1 MGVTSSHHRYLL
13 FDTSCTF
20 LSFINVTIIS
30 FLKRYE
36 NLKLVFTYKVEV
48 IRRIYLSLKMK
59 YYFVLIS
66 LPIILSNGYVITLK
80 NLTHIHCVNDNPD
93 SAVYVL
99 PIERKTNS
107 LKDVDLKTWE
117 NEWIR
122 KNATNLPLGPLTD
135 KRWED
140 LPFPDATRLKYT
152 SALDSSF
159 SFSVFSSTSWTARLL
174 MSNDFSPMDYKGVGD
189 VNKWSHY
196 SIVLSKNSTYIYKNS
211 NIEYWER
218 EFKARYLTLESSEK
232 ILWRPHFYDFLWSNS
247 TSEKPSVLEIGQKE
261 TTCLLLYTSLCP
273 ECFLEVR
280 VNNGDSFRIIQ
291 NELKKNSVQFWQTHK
306 IYIDP
311 AKRVRVSVN
320 KKAFNQNVDGY
331 WAMDIKLCE
340 GHTEFSNF
348 DTITNTICY
357 ELNNNFK
364 SSFNLDAIRHKPGIL
379 VIGDNIKNNIYC
391 WDVLGKKF
399 PKCEKHKICAESNQC
414 YCSWGFEGENC
425 TDRTQISTGWKASVP
440 ASVIILIFLIHTVKL
455 L

>member
-1 MGVTSSHHRYLL
+1 
-13 FDTSCTF
+13 
-20 LSFINVTIIS
+20 
-30 FLKRYE
+30 
-36 NLKLVFTYKVEV
+36 
-48 IRRIYLSLKMK
+48 MK

-135 KRWED
+135 KRWE
-140 LPFPDATRLKYT
+140 A
-152 SALDSSF
+152 
-159 SFSVFSSTSWTARLL
+159 
-174 MSNDFSPMDYKGVGD
+174 
-189 VNKWSHY
+189 
-196 SIVLSKNSTYIYKNS
+196 
-211 NIEYWER
+211 
-218 EFKARYLTLESSEK
+218 
-232 ILWRPHFYDFLWSNS
+232 
-247 TSEKPSVLEIGQKE
+247 
-261 TTCLLLYTSLCP
+261 
-273 ECFLEVR
+273 
-280 VNNGDSFRIIQ
+280 
-291 NELKKNSVQFWQTHK
+291 
-306 IYIDP
+306 
-311 AKRVRVSVN
+311 
-320 KKAFNQNVDGY
+320 
-331 WAMDIKLCE
+331 
-340 GHTEFSNF
+340 NF

-425 TDRTQISTGWKASVP
+425 TDRMGTIGPSSLNARWAVMPGCMAPEERKRALRGFP
-440 ASVIILIFLIHTVKL
+440 
-455 L
+455 